1 MFSEHL
7 WTDQFISK
15 LSVIQVYSVTI
26 PEYVTLLMD
35 RNFTNSSDAA

>member
-1 MFSEHL
+1 MFREHL

-15 LSVIQVYSVTI
+15 LSVIQVYSIMI

-35 RNFTNSSDAA
+35 HNFTNWSDAA